1 MTSEAA
7 SKEQTEAKARPEHR
21 WAVFVS
27 IAGALTLYFFI
38 PQKVQPIP
46 NWIVPSIG
54 ALFLIPQVILNPTR
68 LVNERAWSRWMSV
81 ALSAIMVLVNQVT
94 IILVLRELIVGDST
108 GPAVLLTATMVWVT
122 NVIAFAFVYWELD
135 LGGPFARRLHN
146 ARATQQM
153 DFRFPQHDGA
163 PGNKNWEPAFF
174 DYAYFSLSNMM
185 AFSPTDVMPMTTR
198 AKALMGYQA
207 LTGFALLAL
216 VISRA
221 VNILH

>member
-1 MTSEAA
+1 MSAA
-7 SKEQTEAKARPEHR
+7 DAPKEQSAPKPQPEHR
-21 WAVFVS
+21 WAAFVS
-27 IAGALTLYFFI
+27 IALALTLYFFI
-38 PQKVQPIP
+38 PQKDQPIP
-46 NWIVPSIG
+46 HWILPTIG
-54 ALFLIPQVILNPTR
+54 ALFLIPQVVLNPVR
-68 LVNERAWSRWMSV
+68 LVNERAWSRWMS
-81 ALSAIMVLVNQVT
+81 IVLASLLVIVNQIT
-94 IILVLRELIVGDST
+94 IILVLRELIIGDST
-108 GPAVLLTATMVWVT
+108 GPAVLLTAAMVWVT
-122 NVIAFAFVYWELD
+122 NVIAFAFVFWELD
-135 LGGPFARRLHN
+135 LGGPFARRLHGS
-146 ARATQQM
+146 RQTQQM

-207 LTGFALLAL
+207 MTGFALLAL

>member
-1 MTSEAA
+1 MSAQAA
-7 SKEQTEAKARPEHR
+7 PKEQTNPKPQPEHR
-21 WAVFVS
+21 WAVFISV
-27 IAGALTLYFFI
+27 AVALTLYFFI

-54 ALFLIPQVILNPTR
+54 ALMLIPQVILNPTR
-68 LVNERAWSRWMSV
+68 LIRERGWSRWMSISLA
-81 ALSAIMVLVNQVT
+81 ALIVLTNQVT
-94 IILVLRELIVGDST
+94 IVLVLRELIVGDST
-108 GPAVLLTATMVWVT
+108 GPAVLLTAAMVWGT
-122 NVIAFAFVYWELD
+122 NVIAFAFVFWELD

-146 ARATQQM
+146 SRATDQM

-163 PGNKNWEPAFF
+163 PGNKDWEPAFF
-174 DYAYFSLSNMM
+174 DYFYFSLSNMV

-207 LTGFALLAL
+207 LTGFVLLAL